1 MRIDEIDLIGNFK
14 IAGVVPSSGQG
25 IGYSGSTIQWIT
37 VTSSGGGGGPVGYQG
52 ATGPSYNSDIVSREI
67 AIGRGGLLG
76 LTSSPVLSLLYNESG
91 QDYNLALGLSGGSLR
106 FSTFSVAI
114 NSGSSCVNNSTRS
127 FVSSTLDSRVCISN
141 ASGIIGGNFNRI
153 YDSKASI
160 ILGGAS
166 NFICDDITQN
176 SAIVGGCN
184 NKSYTFRSVIIAGSC
199 NTNQSGNNLSILG
212 GYKNCHKGG
221 AFSTIIAGCSNFVC
235 SSTASVILGGI
246 CNKITNSEF
255 SSIIGGDFNT
265 ITASVFTA
273 IIGATGVTLTNENGV
288 VYMDKLMV
296 NKTIYFSGSNPS
308 PEDGDLW
315 WDSVNE
321 RMRFRTNGVDY
332 CIDYS

>member
-1 MRIDEIDLIGNFK
+1 MRVDEIDLIGNFL
-14 IAGVVPSSGQG
+14 INGVSPSTGQG

-37 VTSSGGGGGPVGYQG
+37 VTSSGGGGPVGYQG
-52 ATGPSYNSDIVSREI
+52 ATGPSYNSDITSREI
-67 AIGRGGLLG
+67 ALGRGGLLG
-76 LTSSPVLSLLYNESG
+76 LTSSSSFSLLYDASG

-114 NSGSSCVNNSTRS
+114 NSGSSSLNNNTRS
-127 FVSSTLDSRVCISN
+127 FVSSTFDSRVCNSDR
-141 ASGIIGGNFNRI
+141 SGIVGGNFNRI
-153 YDSKASI
+153 YDSESSI

-166 NFICDDITQN
+166 NFICGDSTNYSVVI
-176 SAIVGGCN
+176 GGCCN
-184 NKSYTFRSVIIAGSC
+184 RSSTFRSVIIAGSC
-199 NTNQSGNNLSILG
+199 NTNQAGTNLSILG
-212 GYKNCHKGG
+212 GYKNCHKDG
-221 AFSTIIAGCSNFVC
+221 AGSTIIAGCSNFVC

-246 CNKITNSEF
+246 CNKITNSGF

-308 PEDGDLW
+308 PENGDLW
-315 WDSVNE
+315 WDSASE
-321 RMRFRTNGVDY
+321 TMRFRTNNVSY
-332 CIDYS
+332 CIELT